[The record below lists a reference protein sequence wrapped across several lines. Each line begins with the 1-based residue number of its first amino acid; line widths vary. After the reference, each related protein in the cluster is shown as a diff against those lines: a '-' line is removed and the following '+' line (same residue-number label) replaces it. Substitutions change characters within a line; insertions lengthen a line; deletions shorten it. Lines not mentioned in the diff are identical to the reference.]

1 MEVYLDGQNQIVI
14 VLIYNRRK
22 LIPRMRN
29 ISTRLGNTEAKIG
42 LLPKEMALKLQRF
55 IFE

>member
-1 MEVYLDGQNQIVI
+1 MEVYLGGQNQIVI

-29 ISTRLGNTEAKIG
+29 ISTRLGNTKAKIG